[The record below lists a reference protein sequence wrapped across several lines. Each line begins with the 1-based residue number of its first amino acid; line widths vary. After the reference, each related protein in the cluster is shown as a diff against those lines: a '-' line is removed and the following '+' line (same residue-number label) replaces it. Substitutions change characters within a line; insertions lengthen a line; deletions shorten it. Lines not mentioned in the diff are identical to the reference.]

1 MSSDSYIAELSTK
14 QRWLLGV
21 GGAVVVV
28 LLAALWWWQVY
39 LSPTKVFWGMVDSSL
54 ATKSVVLET
63 SQSNGQDSIKETVHM
78 DLGTANR
85 VHSLTELQQGTT
97 KVKTEIVGTRD
108 ADYTRYIQ
116 VHSDKKNADGK
127 PADVSHVLHVW
138 SKSDGQQQTQTQAS
152 GHQSFSQAV
161 LGVGLPL
168 GSIPVPI
175 GGLDADQQKALG
187 TKIRQENVYE
197 PSLGSVKKSF
207 KNGHLQY
214 TFDVKV
220 QTIPYVRMMQLF
232 AKDIGLHELDG
243 VDPNT
248 YQSTQPIS
256 MKLVVDAASRQLVR
270 VDTGDQGYNQTYTGY
285 GLPVQV
291 TPPASF
297 ISAAELQKRLA
308 EL

>member
-1 MSSDSYIAELSTK
+1 MSSDSYIAELSSK

-21 GGAVVVV
+21 GGFVVIV
-28 LLAALWWWQVY
+28 LLVALWWWQVY
-39 LSPTKVFWGMVDSSL
+39 LSPSKVFWGMIDSSL
-54 ATKSVVLET
+54 TAKSVVLET
-63 SQSNGQDSIKETVHM
+63 SQSNGKDSIKETVHM
-78 DLGTANR
+78 DLGMANR
-85 VHSLTELQQGTT
+85 VHSFTELQQGMT

-108 ADYTRYIQ
+108 ADYTRYVQ
-116 VHSDKKNADGK
+116 VNSDKKNAAGK
-127 PADVSHVLHVW
+127 PADVSHVLNVW
-138 SKSDGQQQTQTQAS
+138 SKSDDQQQTQTQAS

-175 GGLDADQQKALG
+175 GSLDAGQQKILS

-207 KNGHLQY
+207 KNGHLRY
-214 TFDVKV
+214 TFDVKI

-232 AKDIGLHELDG
+232 AKDVGLHELDG

-248 YQSTQPIS
+248 YQSAQPMS
-256 MKLVVDAASRQLVR
+256 VKLVVDAASRQLVR
-270 VDTGDQGYNQTYTGY
+270 VNTGDEGYNQTYTAY
-285 GLPVQV
+285 GLPVQI
-291 TPPASF
+291 TPPTSF